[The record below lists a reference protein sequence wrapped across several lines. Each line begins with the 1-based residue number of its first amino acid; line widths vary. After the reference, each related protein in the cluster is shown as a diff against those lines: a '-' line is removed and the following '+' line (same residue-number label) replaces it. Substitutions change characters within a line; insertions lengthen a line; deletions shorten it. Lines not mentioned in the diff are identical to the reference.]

1 MKGRF
6 VVAVLN
12 VIALVVL
19 APLGAASQTAPR
31 TPWGD
36 PGLQGSY
43 TNKTTTPL
51 QRPEDLADREFLTE
65 EEVADRE
72 RAALDRNLRLLN
84 RPAER
89 TVANDQVDR
98 REDGTPGF
106 YNNFWL
112 DGGTRPTGRT
122 SLIFDPPNGKLPAM
136 TPEAERIR
144 TAARRARAEADTW
157 EDLELNDRCM
167 IWQAGPPML
176 PSAYNNNFMILQTPD
191 YVAIQ
196 VEMIHDTRIIP
207 LDGRSHLP
215 SSVRQWNGD
224 MRGHWEGDTLVIET
238 TNLPRTEANAAA
250 VGGDPILLRA
260 ANGRSD
266 DTVKVIERLTRV
278 DANTLNYGFTIEDR
292 TTWTAPFSGEFP
304 MRRLDENELLY
315 EYACHEGNYSMEGI
329 LGGGRVLEKAAAS
342 AGKTGPR

>member
-1 MKGRF
+1 MNRRYL
-6 VVAVLN
+6 VAMLAMLG
-12 VIALVVL
+12 VIAVVVL
-19 APLGAASQTAPR
+19 VPVAAAGQNAPR

-36 PGLQGSY
+36 PDLQGTY

-51 QRPEDLADREFLTE
+51 QRPEDLADREFLTQ
-65 EEVADRE
+65 EEVANRE
-72 RAALDRNLRLLN
+72 RAALDRNEQLLLAAA
-84 RPAER
+84 RR
-89 TVANDQVDR
+89 TTVGGNVGA
-98 REDGTPGF
+98 

-122 SLIFDPPNGKLPAM
+122 SLIFDPSNGRLPAM
-136 TPEAERIR
+136 TPGAERIR
-144 TAARRARAEADTW
+144 AAAREARAEADTW

-176 PSAYNNNFMILQTPD
+176 PSAYNNNFMFLQTPD

-207 LDGRSHLP
+207 LDGRAHLP

-238 TNLPRTEANAAA
+238 TNLHRTEANAAA
-250 VGGDPILLRA
+250 AGGDPILLRA

-266 DTVKVIERLTRV
+266 DTVKVIERITRV
-278 DANTLNYGFTIEDR
+278 DADTLNYEFTIEDS
-292 TTWTAPFSGEFP
+292 TTWTTPFSGEFP
-304 MRRLDENELLY
+304 MRRLAADELLY

-329 LGGGRVLEKAAAS
+329 LGGERVLELAAQ
-342 AGKTGPR
+342 AGSR

>member
-1 MKGRF
+1 MQGRF
-6 VVAVLN
+6 LVAVLN

-19 APLGAASQTAPR
+19 VPLGAATQTTPR

-36 PGLQGSY
+36 PDLQGTY

-51 QRPEDLADREFLTE
+51 QRPENLANREFLTE
-65 EEVADRE
+65 EEVANRE
-72 RAALDRNLRLLN
+72 RVALDRNEQLLLAAA
-84 RPAER
+84 RR
-89 TVANDQVDR
+89 TSAGGNVGA
-98 REDGTPGF
+98 

-122 SLIFDPPNGKLPAM
+122 SLIFDPPNGRLPTM

-144 TAARRARAEADTW
+144 TDARRARAEADTW

-176 PSAYNNNFMILQTPD
+176 PSAYNNNFILLQTPD

-207 LDGRSHLP
+207 LDARSHLP
-215 SSVRQWNGD
+215 SNVRQWNGD

-238 TNLPRTEANAAA
+238 TNLRRTEANAAA
-250 VGGDPILLRA
+250 AGGDPILLRA

-266 DTVKVIERLTRV
+266 DTVKVIERITWV
-278 DANTLNYGFTIEDR
+278 DADTLNYEFSIDDP
-292 TTWTAPFSGEFP
+292 TTWTMPFSGEFP
-304 MRRLDENELLY
+304 MRRLAVDELLY

-329 LGGGRVLEKAAAS
+329 LGGERALEKAAAS
-342 AGKTGPR
+342 AAQTGSR

>member
-6 VVAVLN
+6 LVGVLN

-19 APLGAASQTAPR
+19 VPLGAAGQTTPR

-36 PGLQGSY
+36 PDLQGTY

-51 QRPEDLADREFLTE
+51 QRPEDLANREFLTE
-65 EEVADRE
+65 EEVANRE
-72 RAALDRNLRLLN
+72 RAALDRNEQLLQAAA
-84 RPAER
+84 RR
-89 TVANDQVDR
+89 TTAGGNVGA
-98 REDGTPGF
+98 

-122 SLIFDPPNGKLPAM
+122 SLIFDPPTGRLPAM

-144 TAARRARAEADTW
+144 TDARRARAEADTW

-176 PSAYNNNFMILQTPD
+176 PSAYNNNFIFLQTPD

-215 SSVRQWNGD
+215 SNVRQWNGD

-238 TNLPRTEANAAA
+238 TNLRRTEANAAA
-250 VGGDPILLRA
+250 AGGDAILLRA

-266 DTVKVIERLTRV
+266 DTVTVIERITRV
-278 DANTLNYGFTIEDR
+278 DADTLNYQFTIEDP
-292 TTWTAPFSGEFP
+292 TTWTTPFSGEFP
-304 MRRLDENELLY
+304 MRRLAADELLY

-329 LGGGRVLEKAAAS
+329 LGGERALEQAAAS
-342 AGKTGPR
+342 AAQTGSR

>member
-6 VVAVLN
+6 LVAVLN

-19 APLGAASQTAPR
+19 VPLGAAGQTTPR

-36 PGLQGSY
+36 PDLQGTY

-51 QRPEDLADREFLTE
+51 QRPEDLVNREFLTE
-65 EEVADRE
+65 EEVANRE
-72 RAALDRNLRLLN
+72 RAALDRNEQLLLAAA
-84 RPAER
+84 RKT
-89 TVANDQVDR
+89 TVGGNVGA
-98 REDGTPGF
+98 

-122 SLIFDPPNGKLPAM
+122 SLIFDPPNGRLPAM

-144 TAARRARAEADTW
+144 TDARQARAEADTW

-176 PSAYNNNFMILQTPD
+176 PSAYNNNFIFLQTPD

-215 SSVRQWNGD
+215 STVRQWNGD

-238 TNLPRTEANAAA
+238 TNLRRTEANAAA
-250 VGGDPILLRA
+250 AGGDPILLRA

-266 DTVKVIERLTRV
+266 DTVTVVERITRV
-278 DANTLNYGFTIEDR
+278 DADTINYEFTIEDP
-292 TTWTAPFSGEFP
+292 TTWTTPFSGEFP
-304 MRRLDENELLY
+304 MRRLAADELLY

-329 LGGGRVLEKAAAS
+329 LGGERALEQAATS
-342 AGKTGPR
+342 AAQTSSR

>member
-6 VVAVLN
+6 LVAVLN
-12 VIALVVL
+12 VIALVALVVL
-19 APLGAASQTAPR
+19 VPLGAAGQTTPR

-36 PGLQGSY
+36 PDLQGTY

-51 QRPEDLADREFLTE
+51 QRPEDLANREFLTE
-65 EEVADRE
+65 EEVANRE
-72 RAALDRNLRLLN
+72 RAALDRNEQLLLAAA
-84 RPAER
+84 RKT
-89 TVANDQVDR
+89 TVGGNVGA
-98 REDGTPGF
+98 

-122 SLIFDPPNGKLPAM
+122 SLIFDPPNGRLPAM
-136 TPEAERIR
+136 TPEADRIR
-144 TAARRARAEADTW
+144 TDARQARAEADTW

-176 PSAYNNNFMILQTPD
+176 PSAYNNNFIFLQTPD

-207 LDGRSHLP
+207 LDGRSHVP
-215 SSVRQWNGD
+215 STVRQWNGD
-224 MRGHWEGDTLVIET
+224 MRGHWDGDTLVIET
-238 TNLPRTEANAAA
+238 TNLRRTEANAAA
-250 VGGDPILLRA
+250 AGGDPILLRA

-266 DTVKVIERLTRV
+266 DTVTVIERITRV
-278 DANTLNYGFTIEDR
+278 DADTLNYEFTIEDP
-292 TTWTAPFSGEFP
+292 TTWTTPFSGEFP
-304 MRRLDENELLY
+304 MRRLAADELLY

-329 LGGGRVLEKAAAS
+329 LGGERALEQAATS
-342 AGKTGPR
+342 AAQTSSR

>member
-1 MKGRF
+1 MNGRAF
-6 VVAVLN
+6 VAASS

-19 APLGAASQTAPR
+19 APVAAAGQGAPR

-36 PGLQGSY
+36 PDLQGTY

-51 QRPEDLADREFLTE
+51 ERPDNLADREFLTE
-65 EEVADRE
+65 EEVAERE
-72 RAALDRNLRLLN
+72 RAAVERNERLLL
-84 RPAER
+84 RPAEKT
-89 TVANDQVDR
+89 TVGGNVGA
-98 REDGTPGF
+98 

-122 SLIFDPPNGKLPAM
+122 SLIFDPPNGRLPAL

-144 TAARRARAEADTW
+144 DEARRNRAAADSY
-157 EDLELNDRCM
+157 EDLELNDRCL

-176 PSAYNNNFMILQTPD
+176 PSAYNNNFMVLQTPG
-191 YVAIQ
+191 YVVIQ

-207 LDGRSHLP
+207 LDGSDHLP
-215 SSVRQWNGD
+215 SNVRLWNGD
-224 MRGHWEGDTLVIET
+224 MRGHWDGETLVIET
-238 TNLPRTEANAAA
+238 TNLPRTEALAAA

-266 DTVKVIERLTRV
+266 DTVTVIERITRV
-278 DANTLNYGFTIEDR
+278 DADTLNYEFTIEDA
-292 TTWTAPFSGEFP
+292 TTWVTPFSGEFP
-304 MRRLDENELLY
+304 MRRLPSDELLY

-329 LGGGRVLEKAAAS
+329 LAGERILEQAAA
-342 AGKTGPR
+342 GK

>member
-1 MKGRF
+1 MTGRYLVT
-6 VVAVLN
+6 VVTV
-12 VIALVVL
+12 VALVVL
-19 APLGAASQTAPR
+19 MPAVAAAQGAGPK
-31 TPWGD
+31 TPWGHPD
-36 PGLQGSY
+36 LQGTY

-51 QRPEDLADREFLTE
+51 QRPEDLADRAFLTE
-65 EEVADRE
+65 EEVANRE
-72 RAALDRNLRLLN
+72 RAALDRNEQLLQAAARKTSVGGN
-84 RPAER
+84 VGA
-89 TVANDQVDR
+89 
-98 REDGTPGF
+98 

-122 SLIFDPPNGKLPAM
+122 SLIFDPPNGRLPAL

-144 TAARRARAEADTW
+144 AAAREARAGADW
-157 EDLELNDRCM
+157 WGDLELNDRCM

-191 YVAIQ
+191 FVAIQ

-207 LDGRSHLP
+207 LDGRGHLP
-215 SSVRQWNGD
+215 SGVRQWNGD

-266 DTVKVIERLTRV
+266 DTVTVIERITRV
-278 DANTLNYGFTIEDR
+278 DADTLNYEFTIADPV
-292 TTWTAPFSGEFP
+292 TWTQSFTGEFP
-304 MRRLDENELLY
+304 MRRLPGDELLY

-329 LGGGRVLEKAAAS
+329 LGGERVLEKAAAS
-342 AGKTGPR
+342 AAQTGSR

>member
-1 MKGRF
+1 MKGRLL
-6 VVAVLN
+6 VAVLN

-19 APLGAASQTAPR
+19 VPLGAAGQTAPR

-36 PGLQGSY
+36 PDLQGTY

-51 QRPEDLADREFLTE
+51 QRPEDLANREFLTE
-65 EEVADRE
+65 EEVANRE
-72 RAALDRNLRLLN
+72 RAALDRNEQLLLAAARKTTAGGN
-84 RPAER
+84 VGA
-89 TVANDQVDR
+89 
-98 REDGTPGF
+98 

-122 SLIFDPPNGKLPAM
+122 SLIFDPPNGRLPAL
-136 TPEAERIR
+136 TPGAERMR
-144 TAARRARAEADTW
+144 TDARRARAEADTW

-176 PSAYNNNFMILQTPD
+176 PSAYNNNFMFLQTPD

-215 SSVRQWNGD
+215 SNVRQWNGD

-266 DTVKVIERLTRV
+266 DTVKVIERITRV
-278 DANTLNYGFTIEDR
+278 DADTLNYEFTIEDP
-292 TTWTAPFSGEFP
+292 TTWTTPFSGEFP
-304 MRRLDENELLY
+304 MRRLVADELLY

-329 LGGGRVLEKAAAS
+329 LGGERVLEKAAAGAAQIGS
-342 AGKTGPR
+342 R

>member
-6 VVAVLN
+6 PVAVLN

-19 APLGAASQTAPR
+19 VPLGAVAQTTPR

-36 PGLQGSY
+36 PDLQGTY

-51 QRPEDLADREFLTE
+51 QRPEELANREFLTE
-65 EEVADRE
+65 EEVANRE
-72 RAALDRNLRLLN
+72 RAALDRNAELLLAAP
-84 RPAER
+84 RR
-89 TVANDQVDR
+89 TSAGGNVGA
-98 REDGTPGF
+98 

-122 SLIFDPPNGKLPAM
+122 SLIFDPPTGRLPAM

-176 PSAYNNNFMILQTPD
+176 PSAYNNNFIFLQTPD
-191 YVAIQ
+191 FVAIQ

-207 LDGRSHLP
+207 LDGRAHLP
-215 SSVRQWNGD
+215 SNVRQWNGD

-238 TNLPRTEANAAA
+238 TNLRRTEANAAA
-250 VGGDPILLRA
+250 AGGDAILLRA

-266 DTVKVIERLTRV
+266 DTVTVVERITRI
-278 DANTLNYGFTIEDR
+278 DADTLNYEFTIEDP
-292 TTWTAPFSGEFP
+292 TTWTTPFSGEFP
-304 MRRLDENELLY
+304 MRRLAADELLY

-329 LGGGRVLEKAAAS
+329 LGGERVLEKAAAS
-342 AGKTGPR
+342 GGQ

>member
-6 VVAVLN
+6 LVAVLN

-19 APLGAASQTAPR
+19 VPLGAAGQTTPR

-36 PGLQGSY
+36 PDLQGTY

-51 QRPEDLADREFLTE
+51 QRPEDLANREFLTE
-65 EEVADRE
+65 EEVANRE
-72 RAALDRNLRLLN
+72 RTALDRNEQLLLAAA
-84 RPAER
+84 RR
-89 TVANDQVDR
+89 TTVGGNVGA
-98 REDGTPGF
+98 

-122 SLIFDPPNGKLPAM
+122 SLIFDPPSGRLPAL
-136 TPEAERIR
+136 TPEAERMR
-144 TAARRARAEADTW
+144 TDARRARAEADTW

-176 PSAYNNNFMILQTPD
+176 PSAYNNNFMFLQTPD

-215 SSVRQWNGD
+215 SNVRQWNGD

-238 TNLPRTEANAAA
+238 TNLPRIEANAAA

-266 DTVKVIERLTRV
+266 DTVTVIERITRV
-278 DANTLNYGFTIEDR
+278 DADTLNYEFTIEDP
-292 TTWTAPFSGEFP
+292 TTWTTPFSGEFP
-304 MRRLDENELLY
+304 MRRLAADELLY

-329 LGGGRVLEKAAAS
+329 LGGERVLEKAAAS
-342 AGKTGPR
+342 GGQ

>member
-6 VVAVLN
+6 LVAVLN

-19 APLGAASQTAPR
+19 VPLGAAGQTTPR

-36 PGLQGSY
+36 PDLQGTY

-51 QRPEDLADREFLTE
+51 QRPEDLANREFLTE
-65 EEVADRE
+65 EEVANRE
-72 RAALDRNLRLLN
+72 RAALDRNEQLLLAAA
-84 RPAER
+84 RKT
-89 TVANDQVDR
+89 TVGGNVGA
-98 REDGTPGF
+98 

-122 SLIFDPPNGKLPAM
+122 SLIFDPPNGRLPAM
-136 TPEAERIR
+136 TPEADRIR
-144 TAARRARAEADTW
+144 TDARQARAEADTW

-176 PSAYNNNFMILQTPD
+176 PSAYNNNFIFLQTPD

-207 LDGRSHLP
+207 LDGRSHVP
-215 SSVRQWNGD
+215 STVRQWNGD
-224 MRGHWEGDTLVIET
+224 MRGHWDGDTLVIET
-238 TNLPRTEANAAA
+238 TNLRRTEANAAA
-250 VGGDPILLRA
+250 AGGDPILLRA

-266 DTVKVIERLTRV
+266 DTVTVIERITRV
-278 DANTLNYGFTIEDR
+278 DADTLNYEFTIEDP
-292 TTWTAPFSGEFP
+292 TTWTTPFSGEFP
-304 MRRLDENELLY
+304 MRRLAADELLY

-329 LGGGRVLEKAAAS
+329 LGGERALEQAATS
-342 AGKTGPR
+342 AAQTSSR